1 MERIITYSFGEDFI
15 AKLAT
20 FLSDNFLKSNNDL
33 SRVACVF
40 GGRRPAL
47 FLQRELA
54 KRMKKAYLPP
64 RFFSMDEF
72 IDYLVL
78 PRHQQKIN
86 DLDAC
91 FFIYSL
97 AKKHIPA
104 LLEGRESFS
113 AFLPWAREIISF
125 IEQVDLEDIKN
136 QSLLSIEKSANIG
149 YEIPQSINHLLT
161 QIISLRDAYHKVLAE
176 KNLSSRGIR
185 YLQAASS
192 VQNRS
197 WEEFG
202 TVIFC
207 NFFYLHTTEQKIIK
221 EIYQNGKGVCIFQGS
236 QEEWSVLATTAKK
249 LSIVIKSKKKTTQPD
264 FFLYQGFDMH
274 SQVGIVGEILGKIKN
289 KDNTVIVLPQSQTL
303 IPLLTE
309 ISPLLKEVNISLGYP
324 LKRSSLYVLFD
335 LISKAQKQRRDG
347 TYYTKDYL
355 NLLRHPLVKNLKVG
369 KNSAITRVMVH
380 KIEEFLQGQED
391 TSIGGSLFLSLGEIE
406 AEERIYLRVQEVL
419 ENMDIL
425 ISNAECKKL
434 LGKLHELFFY
444 SWEGILNFDQFSTIF
459 RELLNVLVE
468 KSKLG
473 HFPFNLKVVEKLYKI
488 GQELESLSFKREKF
502 SPNEIWD
509 IFQQKLQGELVSF
522 TGSPLRGTQIL
533 GLLETRSLSFENVII
548 MDLNEAVL
556 PKLKIYEPLIPRE
569 VMLSLGLNRLEKEEE
584 IQRYQFMRLVSS
596 TKNVH
601 LIYEENRE
609 REKSRFIEELLWAK
623 QKKLKK
629 IEVAPIPRARF
640 AVEVTSSVPSI
651 KKTKDMIQF
660 LKKATYSASRLNTYL
675 NCPLQF
681 YYQYVLGLKEREDL
695 LQDPQAS
702 HIGTFIHELLADTF
716 RVFIGRKPV
725 ISKVF
730 RKNFFKKME
739 EKFEKLARRMRSDS
753 FLLKQIIDNRMNKFL
768 DNEVKRNVAKII
780 SLECECKGIW
790 ELDSK
795 VIHFRYTADRID
807 ELEDKSIVVI
817 DYKTGGAN
825 IVPKRL
831 SALSTMK
838 MNRESIKETIKSFQL
853 PLYYYFTAKEYPGFE
868 VNAEIY
874 NIRTCERKAFISK
887 EDSSQKEKVEELFL
901 RGLEAIF
908 RELFDPDIPFNPER
922 EERRCQFCPF
932 TLLCR

>member
-15 AKLAT
+15 AKLAA
-20 FLSDNFLKSNNDL
+20 FLSNNFLKANNDL
-33 SRVACVF
+33 SRVVCVF

-54 KRMKKAYLPP
+54 KRIKKAYVPP

-78 PRHQQKIN
+78 PQRQQKIN

-97 AKKHIPA
+97 AKKHIPT

-136 QSLLSIEKSANIG
+136 QSLLSIEKSASIG
-149 YEIPQSINHLLT
+149 YEIPQNINHLLT
-161 QIISLRDAYHKVLAE
+161 QITSLRDAYHKILAE

-185 YLQAASS
+185 YLQAAES
-192 VQNRS
+192 VQSRS
-197 WEEFG
+197 WEKFE

-207 NFFYLHTTEQKIIK
+207 NFFYLHATEHKIIK
-221 EIYQNGKGVCIFQGS
+221 EIYQNGKGICIFQGS
-236 QEEWSVLATTAKK
+236 QDKWPVLATNAKK
-249 LSIVIKSKKKTTQPD
+249 LSIVIKPKEEITQPD
-264 FFLYQGFDMH
+264 FSLYQGFDMH
-274 SQVGIVGEILGKIKN
+274 SQVGIVGEILAKIKN
-289 KDNTVIVLPQSQTL
+289 KDNTLIVLPQPQTL

-309 ISPLLKEVNISLGYP
+309 ISPLLNEVNISLGYP

-335 LISKAQKQRRDG
+335 LISKAQEQRRDG

-355 NLLRHPLVKNLKVG
+355 NLLRHPLVKNLEMG
-369 KNSAITRVMVH
+369 ENSATTRVMVH
-380 KIEEFLQGQED
+380 KIEEFIQGQED

-419 ENMDIL
+419 GNMDIS
-425 ISNAECKKL
+425 ISQAECKRL
-434 LGKLHELFFY
+434 LIRLHELFFY
-444 SWEGILNFDQFSTIF
+444 SWEGIINFDQFSVIF
-459 RELLNVLVE
+459 RELLNILVE

-502 SPNEIWD
+502 GSNEIWE
-509 IFQQKLQGELVSF
+509 IFQQKLQGELISF

-569 VMLSLGLNRLEKEEE
+569 VMLNLGLNRLEKEEE

-596 TKNVH
+596 TKKVH
-601 LIYEENRE
+601 LIYEENQE

-629 IEVAPIPRARF
+629 LEVVIIPKARF
-640 AVEVTSSVPSI
+640 AVEVASSVPSI

-716 RVFIGRKPV
+716 EVFVGRKPV

-739 EKFEKLARRMRSDS
+739 EKFQKLARRMRSDS

-780 SLECECKGIW
+780 SLECEREGIW
-790 ELDSK
+790 ELDNK
-795 VIHFRYTADRID
+795 AIRFRYTADRID

-825 IVPKRL
+825 VVPKRL
-831 SALSTMK
+831 SALSAMK
-838 MNRESIKETIKSFQL
+838 MNREAIKETIKSFQL
-853 PLYYYFTAKEYPGFE
+853 PLYYYFTAKKYPGIE

-887 EDSSQKEKVEELFL
+887 EDLPQKGKIEELFL

-908 RELFDPDIPFNPER
+908 RELFDPDIPFSPER
-922 EERRCQFCPF
+922 EERKCQFCPF